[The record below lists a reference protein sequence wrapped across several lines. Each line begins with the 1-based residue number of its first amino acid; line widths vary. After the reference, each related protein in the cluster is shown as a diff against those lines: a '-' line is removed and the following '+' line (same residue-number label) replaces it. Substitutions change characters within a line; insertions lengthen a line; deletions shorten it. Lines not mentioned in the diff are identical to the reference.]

1 MGHIRLGRLHKSHSW
16 TNLTAL
22 LDLSSPDVRDVATT
36 TAGGAQARLLD
47 LRSDPVLGYAF
58 WLLARVAT
66 AARSDDF
73 VTEAGHLGLTVRG
86 DASALSLIAQLNDLV
101 RIQIERN
108 PHSGP
113 FAEIASLALR
123 RALVETIG
131 TTQASLFGSTVQD
144 LEQAIRQQTTDR
156 AFGDLTRRFFGDY
169 LARTLRFYLDKELP
183 FHIGA
188 NSGFPDIAASASFV
202 DELDTYCRQ
211 SARIVEGFASDWL
224 SKYDFMRRAR
234 SAGSKPRGSSRWR
247 WPSSKRN
254 SGTRWSHEPPDPAD
268 RLRL

>member
-16 TNLTAL
+16 THLTAL
-22 LDLSSPDVRDVATT
+22 LDLSPPDVRDVATT
-36 TAGGAQARLLD
+36 TAAGAQTRLLD

-66 AARSDDF
+66 AVRSDDF
-73 VTEAGHLGLTVRG
+73 VTAASHLGLTVRG
-86 DASALSLIAQLNDLV
+86 DASALTVIAQLNELV
-101 RIQIERN
+101 RIQIERH

-113 FAEIASLALR
+113 FGEIASLALR

-131 TTQASLFGSTVQD
+131 TTQAPLFGSTVQD
-144 LEQAIRQQTTDR
+144 LEQAIRQQITDR

-188 NSGFPDIAASASFV
+188 DSGFPDIAASASFV

-224 SKYDFMRRAR
+224 SKYDFHEH
-234 SAGSKPRGSSRWR
+234 GQISREHAQGFVAVALA
-247 WPSSKRN
+247 KL
-254 SGTRWSHEPPDPAD
+254 EAE
-268 RLRL
+268 LRQEVVT